1 MKKEVDIKFK
11 EFSKKDFEFV
21 VKLLPR
27 MKEEIF
33 ESLVNGKS
41 GFIIQENNENKG
53 ILIFTI
59 LWEKIPFIQH
69 LIISESER
77 GKGIGTKAILEF
89 ENLMRNKC
97 FKMVMLSTQ
106 VDEKAQ
112 FLYRKLGYIDNGA
125 IFLENSPFDQPTE
138 LFLKKTL

>member
-1 MKKEVDIKFK
+1 MDKAGKIKFK
-11 EFSKKDFEFV
+11 EFVKSDFEFV

-33 ESLVNGKS
+33 DSLVNGKF
-41 GFIIQENNENKG
+41 GFIIKENNENKG
-53 ILIFTI
+53 ILIFAI

-69 LIISESER
+69 LIISENER
-77 GKGIGTKAILEF
+77 GRGMGRKAILEF
-89 ENLMRNKC
+89 ENLMRNKG

-125 IFLENSPFDQPTE
+125 IFLENSPFDQPAE
-138 LFLKKTL
+138 LFLKKNL

>member
-1 MKKEVDIKFK
+1 MKKEADIKFK
-11 EFSKKDFEFV
+11 EFSKNDFEFV

-112 FLYRKLGYIDNGA
+112 FLYRQLGYVDNGA
-125 IFLENSPFDQPTE
+125 IFLENSPLDQPAE
-138 LFLKKTL
+138 LFLKKVL

>member
-59 LWEKIPFIQH
+59 LW
-69 LIISESER
+69 
-77 GKGIGTKAILEF
+77 
-89 ENLMRNKC
+89 
-97 FKMVMLSTQ
+97 
-106 VDEKAQ
+106 
-112 FLYRKLGYIDNGA
+112 Y
-125 IFLENSPFDQPTE
+125 
-138 LFLKKTL
+138 

>member
-89 ENLMRNKC
+89 ENLMRNKG
-97 FKMVMLSTQ
+97 FKMIMLSTQ

>member
-1 MKKEVDIKFK
+1 MEKVVNINFK
-11 EFSKKDFEFV
+11 EFEDIDFEFV
-21 VKLLPR
+21 TKLLPR

-69 LIISESER
+69 LIISENER

-112 FLYRKLGYIDNGA
+112 FLYRQLGYVDNGA
-125 IFLENSPFDQPTE
+125 IFLENSPFDQPAE

>member
-138 LFLKKTL
+138 LFFKKTL

>member
-11 EFSKKDFEFV
+11 EFSKNDFEFV

-59 LWEKIPFIQH
+59 LWEKIPFVQH

-89 ENLMRNKC
+89 ENLMRNKD
-97 FKMVMLSTQ
+97 FKMIMLSTQ